1 MVISDIGLVDNG
13 IADVLVVANISDSD
27 DGIADDGL
35 ILDSGMV
42 DDLIMANIIEVRMVD
57 VGVCSTL
64 EEGHGVGTEGT
75 PETDDISWLPRG

>member
-1 MVISDIGLVDNG
+1 MAISDIGLIDNG

-35 ILDSGMV
+35 ILDGGMG
-42 DDLIMANIIEVRMVD
+42 DYLIAVNIMEARMVD

-64 EEGHGVGTEGT
+64 EEGQKGQTMV
-75 PETDDISWLPRG
+75 RQ

>member
-1 MVISDIGLVDNG
+1 MAISDIGLIDNG

-35 ILDSGMV
+35 IPDGGMG
-42 DDLIMANIIEVRMVD
+42 DYLIAVNIMEARMVD

-64 EEGHGVGTEGT
+64 GEGQKGEAVSYSMT
-75 PETDDISWLPRG
+75 P